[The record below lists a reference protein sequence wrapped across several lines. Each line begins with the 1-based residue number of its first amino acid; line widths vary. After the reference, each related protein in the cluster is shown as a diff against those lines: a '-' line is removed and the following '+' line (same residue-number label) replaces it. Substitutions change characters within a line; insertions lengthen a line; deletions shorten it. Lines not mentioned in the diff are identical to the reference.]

1 MNNDLII
8 NKNSNDEIIL
18 QQKKRDSNK
27 SLEDY
32 AKFIAQMIEKYQSLL
47 LDKN

>member
-8 NKNSNDEIIL
+8 NETSNDEKLIK
-18 QQKKRDSNK
+18 QKQRESYK
-27 SLEDY
+27 SLEEY

-47 LDKN
+47 ID

>member
-8 NKNSNDEIIL
+8 NETFNDEKLIK
-18 QQKKRDSNK
+18 QKQRDCNK
-27 SLEDY
+27 SLEEY

-47 LDKN
+47 ID

>member
-8 NKNSNDEIIL
+8 NEASNDEKLIK
-18 QQKKRDSNK
+18 QKQRDSYK
-27 SLEDY
+27 SLEEY

-47 LDKN
+47 ID

>member
-8 NKNSNDEIIL
+8 SENSNDEIIFK
-18 QQKKRDSNK
+18 QKKRDSNK

-47 LDKN
+47 IDKN

>member
-8 NKNSNDEIIL
+8 SENSNDEIIFK
-18 QQKKRDSNK
+18 QKKRDSNK
-27 SLEDY
+27 SLEVY

-47 LDKN
+47 IDKN

>member
-8 NKNSNDEIIL
+8 NEVSNDEKLIKRK
-18 QQKKRDSNK
+18 QRDSYK
-27 SLEDY
+27 SLEEY

-47 LDKN
+47 ID

>member
-8 NKNSNDEIIL
+8 NKKSNDEISL
-18 QQKKRDSNK
+18 KQKKRDSNK

-47 LDKN
+47 IGKN